1 MAEVIGRST
10 GDGEN
15 RGRMNG
21 GDHGSSPAHTKDRVT
36 VGTLVISVDS
46 GPSYRMMMKDDFR
59 RSRQWEALCKRKP
72 LYPLFKAAC
81 ERALQRGIPTL
92 EEFNRQWPPEQ
103 SKVVYIGVGA

>member
-1 MAEVIGRST
+1 M
-10 GDGEN
+10 DGGGN

-46 GPSYRMMMKDDFR
+46 GPSYRMMMKDFR

-81 ERALQRGIPTL
+81 DRALQRGIPTL

-103 SKVVYIGVGA
+103 SKVVYIGVGE